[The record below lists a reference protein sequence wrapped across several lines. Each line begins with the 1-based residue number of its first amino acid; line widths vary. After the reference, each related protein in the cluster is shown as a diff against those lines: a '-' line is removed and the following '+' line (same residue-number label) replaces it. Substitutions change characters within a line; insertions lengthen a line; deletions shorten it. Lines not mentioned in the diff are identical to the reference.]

1 MRVIIAGSRDDII
14 YSDIVEA
21 IKEYGFDIS
30 VVISGDARGTDRFGE
45 RYAKENGIEVEKYP
59 ADWDKYG
66 KSAGYI
72 RNSQM
77 ADIADALIAVWN
89 GTSKGTEHM
98 INIARKKGLLVFVY
112 EVNHDVLPRCLG
124 AQI

>member
-21 IKEYGFDIS
+21 IKESGFDIS
-30 VVISGDARGTDRFGE
+30 VVISGDARGADRFGE

-98 INIARKKGLLVFVY
+98 INIARKKGLLVFVSGLQTGSWGT
-112 EVNHDVLPRCLG
+112 H
-124 AQI
+124 